1 MGSWGGGTGAA
12 CGVLDRVSVC
22 AATAGGAGAAGGG
35 VNGGAG
41 RCGAGAVRPDGIG
54 TVFGD
59 AGPHAVSNAVKK
71 NTETDLQ
78 VKIYSPKWIQ
88 QSQNR
93 G

>member
-1 MGSWGGGTGAA
+1 MGSWGGGTGTA

-41 RCGAGAVRPDGIG
+41 GGAGAVRPDGDG
-54 TVFGD
+54 TVL
-59 AGPHAVSNAVKK
+59 GPHAVSNAVKT
-71 NTETDLQ
+71 NTETDRQ
-78 VKIYSPKWIQ
+78 VKIYTPTWIQ
-88 QSQNR
+88 QVQNR